1 MQINTKKLKKIL
13 LANIPYLI
21 FAYAGNKISYAYRIA
36 EGDGFQEK
44 LLPFLNN
51 IGTSFAK
58 VIPSMNLTDIFI
70 GAAVA
75 GIMKAV
81 LYFKWKIT
89 AYHLKILIPCSTAY
103 VRTKQIMKSRR
114 IQMKRKFFS
123 VVMSAAVF
131 ALSATGVT
139 ASAEEIVTYP
149 VADTTESTVIS
160 EQTEEVPV
168 YEDDMNDLMSM
179 LGSMADDGNI
189 TLTEGTEETND
200 SSAPDFYGDD
210 YYDTDGNATLIK
222 SEQII
227 YNTEEMQFIAV
238 TTKDGHVFYVLIN
251 YTAENGQDNVY
262 FLNKVDDYDLYALLY
277 AGEEDEDGN
286 QTVTPE
292 EAMQAAESANGRASS
307 SEDSENNNSDSNSES
322 AESQTGNEIQAP
334 ARSSSNMSMIYL
346 VIGVVVLAAVGFVG
360 FKFMKKPKKTAVSD
374 SYTSD
379 EDIEWCD
386 DNEINEDEE

>member
-89 AYHLKILIPCSTAY
+89 AYHLTILIPCSTAY